1 MTRFQ
6 IVGGALHF
14 LHQIDGT
21 RGKAKGAQSAV
32 SRELLEVHAP
42 GACGCVRVCA
52 GSRARVRVRVLVRV
66 SVRVRVRVHACMQ
79 LLERQLLP
87 PNSRIGWR
95 GCGVRV
101 NDERALRRKRWCR
114 RGRIKAGK
122 KYPMHAIG

>member
-42 GACGCVRVCA
+42 GACGCVRVCV
-52 GSRARVRVRVLVRV
+52 GSRARVRVRV
-66 SVRVRVRVHACMQ
+66 RVHACACSYLSDSSCLQ
-79 LLERQLLP
+79 T
-87 PNSRIGWR
+87 
-95 GCGVRV
+95 
-101 NDERALRRKRWCR
+101 RAL
-114 RGRIKAGK
+114 GGEGVGFA
-122 KYPMHAIG
+122 